1 MAKVKDL
8 TVGEFRALVK
18 EIVEHVLEEK
28 LQELLTIKT
37 AIMETAQEEPSQEEL
52 TREELLEDSV

>member
-8 TVGEFRALVK
+8 TVEEFRALVE

-28 LQELLTIKT
+28 LQDLLAIKG
-37 AIMETAQEEPSQEEL
+37 AILETAKDEASQEEL
-52 TREELLEDSV
+52 NREELLEESV